1 MNTLEIL
8 MKLYPGRVLLT
19 VDETA
24 NACGLAPGTIRT
36 RLSRRTFPVAHRKS
50 GDKTLFHID
59 AVARYIDGLPS
70 AASRG
75 RGRPRKTEANR
86 LAPH

>member
-1 MNTLEIL
+1 MNTLDIL

-36 RLSRRTFPVAHRKS
+36 RLSRKSFPVAYRKA
-50 GDKTLFHID
+50 GDKTLFHIE
-59 AVARYIDGLPS
+59 AVARYIDALP
-70 AASRG
+70 AVGKRG
-75 RGRPRKTEANR
+75 RGRPRKVEAV
-86 LAPH
+86 AP